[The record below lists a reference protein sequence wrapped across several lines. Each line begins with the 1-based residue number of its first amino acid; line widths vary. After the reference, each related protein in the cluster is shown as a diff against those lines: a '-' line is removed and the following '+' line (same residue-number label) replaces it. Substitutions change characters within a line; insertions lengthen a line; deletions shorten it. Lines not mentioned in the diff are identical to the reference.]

1 MNQLLSYI
9 KKKSD
14 NLSPLEK
21 EVVNFIIDNPD
32 TIANITM
39 KQFSN
44 MTFVSNATISRT
56 IKHLGFKNYQ
66 EFKLKL
72 QDSIIKSSQ
81 NKHTLKDD
89 FPDHLM
95 DLIAKTFNN
104 PSTQYIDSFINII
117 ETANRIEIFGVGG
130 STPIAQDLAR
140 KYMFLK
146 KQAFARTDWD
156 ELEYI
161 SENLT
166 EKDLAIFVS
175 LSGET
180 KQLIQYAN
188 NLKNRNVPILSLIGR
203 ENSTLASY
211 SKYSMISYSTIHYYH
226 SVDISSRAPM
236 SALID
241 YLIHRHIK
249 TLHT

>member
-21 EVVNFIIDNPD
+21 DVVNFIIDNPD

-39 KQFSN
+39 NQFSN

-72 QDSIIKSSQ
+72 QYSIINSSE
-81 NKHTLKDD
+81 NSYTLEDN
-89 FPDHLM
+89 FPNHLM
-95 DLIAKTFNN
+95 DLIAKTFNSQSN
-104 PSTQYIDSFINII
+104 KCIDAFIDAI

-146 KQAFARTDWD
+146 KQALARTDWD

-161 SENLT
+161 SETLNET
-166 EKDLAIFVS
+166 DLAIFVS

-188 NLKNRNVPILSLIGR
+188 NLKNRNVPILSIIGR
-203 ENSTLASY
+203 ENSTLASF
-211 SKYSMISYSTIHYYH
+211 SKHALISYSSIHYYH

-249 TLHT
+249 TLHS